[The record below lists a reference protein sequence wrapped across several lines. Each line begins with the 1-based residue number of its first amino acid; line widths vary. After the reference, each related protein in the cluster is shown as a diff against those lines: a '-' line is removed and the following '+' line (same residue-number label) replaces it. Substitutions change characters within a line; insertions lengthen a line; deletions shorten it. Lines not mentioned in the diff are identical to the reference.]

1 MKLIYGRAGSGKSE
15 YVFNE
20 VSKRLE
26 KYENNSLENESN
38 KLGNPEIKNEKIFII
53 TPEQFSYTAEKRLL
67 EKIEEINSIEAN
79 FKTDEKNTNN
89 KSNTLIECSLDL
101 TKSENNNFNET
112 IKKRSYCSAT
122 TNVEVISFERMAY
135 RVIKELFTGNKIN
148 LEKSSKAMIIFDA
161 INKNKKDLK
170 FLGGSLDNIDT
181 ILTQITEFKKH
192 NISVK
197 MLEEQVK
204 NTKDEYLRAKLK
216 DMLIMYKAMQDKL
229 TDDFIDEND
238 LLTILAENIEESHL
252 FDNSIIYIDEFAGFT
267 KQEFSVIEKL
277 EKIAKELY
285 ITICTDELR
294 TYKKPENDIFYD
306 NKQTVQ
312 TLKKIADIDDE
323 KQIKL
328 ENSYRFKNEELKHL
342 EQNIFSVPYK
352 VYNNETKN
360 IKLYVA
366 ENQYEEIENI
376 SEKIFKLV
384 RDDGYRYNDIAV
396 ICNNIDTYSSIIRA
410 IFAEK
415 DIPVF
420 IDERKDITQN
430 ILIKYAISVLEI
442 FSKNWT
448 YESVFNYLKTGI
460 VQIDDIFELENY
472 CLKWGIKGSKF
483 YKEKWNFE
491 KENAKELFEE
501 KAKISEEDEE
511 NSDNYEKISDEV
523 EYNNL
528 DIKESLKNKDI
539 NFIADQEKIVKP
551 LLGLKEK
558 LKGNMTAED
567 ISKIIYEFYKNQ
579 IFDQNGQLNNIYEKC
594 EYTSNSK
601 YNENKNIDN
610 QEEEDIEAWNLIV
623 DALAEI
629 SNVFKNQK
637 MNFDEYSKI
646 LKTAIQSKEIGQIPE
661 SQDTVI
667 VGDVNRTKSH
677 KVRAVFI
684 IGANDGVFPSKI
696 SSEGFFN
703 DKDREKLKQENFE
716 LAKGTVEKMYE
727 ENFNIYKALTTAEEK
742 LYLSYSLSDTDSK
755 TLRKSLIVSKLK
767 RIFPKLIEETKNSK
781 LEEKIEAEKNSKLIS
796 EESESNIKDKK
807 AYENL
812 EDTKIS
818 LGEDTQKYKLYTNL
832 RDEILTKESTFLK
845 LLENM
850 DNSDWE
856 EVFLWYK
863 NNEPEKLESAIKGL
877 SYTNLPKKIESKNIE
892 RIYGDNMRTS
902 VSRLETYMSCPFSY
916 YLKYGLKLSEKE
928 KLEVKTVD
936 TGSFIHEVIDEFFKR
951 LMKNEED
958 IELQKNINDEKE
970 IIDNN
975 ENSIYTIDEKGI
987 ETLVS
992 EIVDEKLENASK
1004 FNQTAKYKILVQRL
1018 KRVITIS
1025 LKYIVNTLKNSSFRV
1040 AGTEVKFDNTEDS
1053 KYPPIE
1059 IKLDN
1064 GKTVSIIGKID
1075 RIDVAKMPDGKY
1087 IRIIDYK
1094 SSTKDIDLNKFVA
1107 GLQLQLITYVDAVC
1121 KNEKVSPAGAFYFS
1135 LLEPKIAQRNVS
1147 KEEIEEILK
1156 QNYRMNGIVVAN
1168 IDVIKA
1174 MDNNLEDGKS
1184 AIVPVTIKGDKINE
1198 RYSSSVTKEEFE
1210 SLQKY
1215 SVKLIKQ
1222 ISKEIL
1228 SGNIALKPYYNV
1240 AGKTT
1245 PCKYC
1250 PYKSV
1255 CQFDQ
1260 KLKNNYYRVI
1270 PKDTKENI
1278 LKKIEES

>member
-20 VSKRLE
+20 VAKRLE
-26 KYENNSLENESN
+26 KYENNSLKNENG
-38 KLGNPEIKNEKIFII
+38 KLENNENEKIFII

-67 EKIEEINSIEAN
+67 EKIES
-79 FKTDEKNTNN
+79 
-89 KSNTLIECSLDL
+89 
-101 TKSENNNFNET
+101 
-112 IKKRSYCSAT
+112 SAT

-161 INKNKKDLK
+161 INKNRKDLK

-197 MLEEQVK
+197 MLEEQIK

-216 DMLIMYKAMQDKL
+216 DKLIMYKAMQEKL
-229 TDDFIDEND
+229 TDEFIDEND

-328 ENSYRFKNEELKHL
+328 ENSYRFKNDELKHL

-352 VYNNETKN
+352 VYNKETEN
-360 IKLYVA
+360 IEIYFA

-384 RDDGYRYNDIAV
+384 RDNGYRYNDIAV

-415 DIPVF
+415 NIPVF
-420 IDERKDITQN
+420 IDEKKDVTQN

-460 VQIDDIFELENY
+460 VKIDDIFELENY

-491 KENAKELFEE
+491 KENTKELFEE
-501 KAKISEEDEE
+501 KEDDDIAD
-511 NSDNYEKISDEV
+511 S
-523 EYNNL
+523 NNL
-528 DIKESLKNKDI
+528 ESNSTNELASQIGINKTDNEGIINIENGKKINKKDDI
-539 NFIADQEKIVKP
+539 NFKVDKEKIVKP
-551 LLGLKEK
+551 LLDLKEK

-579 IFDQNGQLNNIYEKC
+579 IFDKNGQLINKNEK
-594 EYTSNSK
+594 YTSNSESASL
-601 YNENKNIDN
+601 NN
-610 QEEEDIEAWNLIV
+610 QDEEEIEAWNLII

-629 SNVFKNQK
+629 ANVFKNQK
-637 MNFDEYSKI
+637 MSFDEYSKI

-755 TLRKSLIVSKLK
+755 TLRKSLIISKIK
-767 RIFPKLIEETKNSK
+767 RIFPKIIEETKNNK
-781 LEEKIEAEKNSKLIS
+781 LEKNLNAEK
-796 EESESNIKDKK
+796 
-807 AYENL
+807 ENL
-812 EDTKIS
+812 IEEINLKEEKHQ
-818 LGEDTQKYKLYTNL
+818 LEKEANL
-832 RDEILTKESTFLK
+832 RDEILTKDSTFLK
-845 LLENM
+845 LLENI
-850 DNSDWE
+850 DNEDWK
-856 EVFLWYK
+856 EVFLWYN
-863 NNEPEKLESAIKGL
+863 NNEPEKLESAINGL
-877 SYTNLPKKIESKNIE
+877 SYTNLPKKITSESIDK
-892 RIYGDNMRTS
+892 IYGEKMKTS

-936 TGSFIHEVIDEFFKR
+936 TGSFMHEVIDEFFKR
-951 LMKNEED
+951 LMKNEENSELQQSTQNEKENSQNIKNLQNDESLND
-958 IELQKNINDEKE
+958 IENST
-970 IIDNN
+970 
-975 ENSIYTIDEKGI
+975 ENLDGNYTIYTIDENGI
-987 ETLVS
+987 EKIVS
-992 EIVDEKLENASK
+992 EIVDKKLESASK

-1018 KRVITIS
+1018 KKVITMS
-1025 LKYIVNTLKNSSFRV
+1025 LKYIVSTLKNSSFR
-1040 AGTEVKFDNTEDS
+1040 ALGTEVKFDNTDDS

-1059 IKLDN
+1059 VKLDN

-1094 SSTKDIDLNKFVA
+1094 SSTKDLDLNKFVA

-1121 KNEKVSPAGAFYFS
+1121 KNENVSPAGALYFS
-1135 LLEPKIAQRNVS
+1135 LLEPKIAKRNVS
-1147 KEEIEEILK
+1147 KEEIEEILRE
-1156 QNYRMNGIVVAN
+1156 NYRMNGIVVAN
-1168 IDVIKA
+1168 IDVVKA
-1174 MDNNLEDGKS
+1174 MDNKLESGKS
-1184 AIVPVTIKGDKINE
+1184 AIIPVTIKDNKINE
-1198 RYSSSVTKEEFE
+1198 RVSSTVTKEEFE
-1210 SLQKY
+1210 ALQKY

-1222 ISKEIL
+1222 ISEEIL

-1240 AGKTT
+1240 NKKAT

-1250 PYKSV
+1250 QYKSI

-1270 PKDTKENI
+1270 PKEAKANI
-1278 LKKIEES
+1278 LQKIEEEEQK